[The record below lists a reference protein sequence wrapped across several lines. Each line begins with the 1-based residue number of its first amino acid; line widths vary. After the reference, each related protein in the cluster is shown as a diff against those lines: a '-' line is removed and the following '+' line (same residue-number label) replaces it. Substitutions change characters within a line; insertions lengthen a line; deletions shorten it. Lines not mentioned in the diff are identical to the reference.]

1 MVIHLRLIRE
11 GIETNYKIQL
21 EQALKE
27 VEILKGDADKR
38 IIYAHAKFAEPM
50 LDYIVQDF
58 VKSRIRFGDHT
69 IGGMVVC
76 DSADQARKLFEI
88 FIQKYN
94 H

>member
-1 MVIHLRLIRE
+1 
-11 GIETNYKIQL
+11 
-21 EQALKE
+21 

-69 IGGMVVC
+69 IGAMVVC

-88 FIQKYN
+88 FHQQIQPNSKNVEEGTSLYDGC
-94 H
+94 